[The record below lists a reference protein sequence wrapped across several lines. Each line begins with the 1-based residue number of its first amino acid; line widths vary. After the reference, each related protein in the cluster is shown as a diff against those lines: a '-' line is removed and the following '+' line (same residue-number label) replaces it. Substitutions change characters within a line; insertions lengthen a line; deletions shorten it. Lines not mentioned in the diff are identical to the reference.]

1 MVERTWQS
9 LYGQDSVSLY
19 KLRTAMQN
27 IVNEANH
34 QLKLD
39 LFRAHPELAGKAA
52 IDGNLTVESTEE
64 QESAVNSR
72 STSNF

>member
-1 MVERTWQS
+1 
-9 LYGQDSVSLY
+9 
-19 KLRTAMQN
+19 MQN

-64 QESAVNSR
+64 QESAANSR

>member
-1 MVERTWQS
+1 MVERAWQS
-9 LYGQDSVSLY
+9 LHGQDSVSLY

-39 LFRAHPELAGKAA
+39 LLRAHPELAGKAA